1 MNADVKNLTEK
12 TDNLSIGDSNYST
25 NWNNLSGKLKL
36 QCIEKMELKERLLL
50 RCTSKT
56 ERMLVDSNKIQANY
70 AEFFIFPE
78 QSTVSIKHKNK
89 PTERLALP
97 RGKNYKFIVPLIES
111 LLQLVSFDQLV
122 IRSSEKID
130 FTDELSGGQLHV
142 KCFWHESCSEKDLM
156 YWLNALKSSEL
167 ETIKFDADLNENFPF
182 DKLLK
187 VPNVINC
194 PLWQVTGIYSSDS
207 CSKVAQIWIDK
218 DAEINKTFLVQ
229 VLKDGTMDDFKKTF
243 SDRIVCN
250 SENLIRI
257 RTDNP
262 AKQIALELGID
273 EGEDYDDIDALQF
286 IRMMVIPSELQE
298 EEYDWNTNKWMNLL
312 DPERDVS
319 YWDSDS
325 DAYDSDGPGEWEFD
339 YDDDF

>member
-1 MNADVKNLTEK
+1 MNADVENLTEK

-50 RCTSKT
+50 RCTSKSEKT
-56 ERMLVDSNKIQANY
+56 LVDSNKIQASF

-78 QSTVSIKHKNK
+78 QSTVSIKLKNK
-89 PTERLALP
+89 PTEHLALP

-142 KCFWHESCSEKDLM
+142 KCFWHESCSNKDLM
-156 YWLNALKSSEL
+156 YWLNALKSSEV

-187 VPNVINC
+187 VPN
-194 PLWQVTGIYSSDS
+194 
-207 CSKVAQIWIDK
+207 IWIDK
-218 DAEINKTFLVQ
+218 DAEIKKTFLVQ

-273 EGEDYDDIDALQF
+273 EGEDYDDIDALQY

-312 DPERDVS
+312 DPERDIS

-325 DAYDSDGPGEWEFD
+325 DVYDSDGPGEWEFD
-339 YDDDF
+339 YDDD